1 MNPATTTASSAA
13 DPALLQFNPEQNSER
28 RAVKALNNKT
38 PHRFKADEVFLFY
51 KYLQELFAAL
61 VSARAKIRDRD
72 TDQSAA
78 VRAVVAGLKFLIDDF
93 GA

>member
-1 MNPATTTASSAA
+1 M
-13 DPALLQFNPEQNSER
+13 
-28 RAVKALNNKT
+28 
-38 PHRFKADEVFLFY
+38 FLFY
-51 KYLQELFAAL
+51 KYLPELLAAL

-78 VRAVVAGLKFLIDDF
+78 VRAVVAGLKFLIDDM